1 MEVQMRKFSVRY
13 AAIFV
18 VWAFLTAAVAPNSAF
33 GNITTGN
40 EETPVSRFSGTWQG
54 KCQDGRTF
62 VIVDLR
68 QRGAQLGGTVSI
80 GNMHG
85 DDQGA
90 CMMVLAPP
98 VPEHAQT
105 ISNAAVKQNTLSFD
119 GAKRP
124 DGSATRFE
132 LTLTQIGAAELKL
145 LGSPV
150 ENHPWQLAKASTA
163 K

>member
-1 MEVQMRKFSVRY
+1 MEVQMRKFAIPY
-13 AAIFV
+13 AAILV
-18 VWAFLTAAVAPNSAF
+18 VWSFLTAAVAPNSAF
-33 GNITTGN
+33 GNMTTDS
-40 EETPVSRFSGTWQG
+40 EETAVSRFIGTWQG
-54 KCQDGRTF
+54 KCQDGKTF
-62 VIVDLR
+62 VLLDIRQSRDQVD
-68 QRGAQLGGTVSI
+68 GTVSI

-85 DDQGA
+85 DHEGA
-90 CMMVLAPP
+90 CMIVLAPP

-105 ISNAAVKQNTLSFD
+105 ISNAVAKQNTLTFD

-132 LTLTQIGAAELKL
+132 LTLTEKGAAELKL

-150 ENHPWQLAKASTA
+150 ENHPWQLARTSTP

>member
-40 EETPVSRFSGTWQG
+40 EETTVSRFSGTWQG
-54 KCQDGRTF
+54 ECQDGRTF
-62 VIVDLR
+62 VVVDLK